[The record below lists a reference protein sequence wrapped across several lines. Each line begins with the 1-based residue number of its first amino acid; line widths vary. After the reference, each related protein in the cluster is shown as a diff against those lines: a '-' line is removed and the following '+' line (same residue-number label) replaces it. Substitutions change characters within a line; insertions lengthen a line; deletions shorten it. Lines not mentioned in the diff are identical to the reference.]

1 MNKATVRRHRLV
13 AIFVIGC
20 LLFNYPLL
28 SLFSTETMLWGFPV
42 LYIYTFV
49 SWFVLIGLMIMII
62 EWRR

>member
-1 MNKATVRRHRLV
+1 MNKSTVIRQRLI

-42 LYIYTFV
+42 LYVYVFV
-49 SWFVLIGLMIMII
+49 SWLLLIGLLIGII
-62 EWRR
+62 ESRH